1 MGKFGNKYRIDST
14 RLQNWNY
21 GWNGRYFITI
31 NTKNRAH
38 FFGKVEDG
46 QVYLSAIGKIAD
58 ELLLEIPARYKY
70 AKLDVHIVM
79 PNHVHV
85 IIVIDKKKKNNV
97 IRIDAIDR
105 ISRVAINRASTNSN
119 TSPQTPHL
127 HKPGGVTGIKNPM
140 LHDNISRIFNWY
152 KGRVTYEAHKTDN
165 EFGWQERFHD
175 HIIRNESEY
184 QKIRKYILNNPKNWS
199 RDRRDF

>member
-31 NTKNRAH
+31 NTKDRAH
-38 FFGKVEDG
+38 FFGQVEDG
-46 QVYLSAIGKIAD
+46 QVYLSAIGKMAD

-79 PNHVHV
+79 PNHVHA
-85 IIVIDKKKKNNV
+85 IIIIDKKKKPNV
-97 IRIDAIDR
+97 ISRDAIDR
-105 ISRVAINRASTNSN
+105 IRRGAMNRAST
-119 TSPQTPHL
+119 HL

-184 QKIRKYILNNPKNWS
+184 QKIRKYILNNPQKWS
-199 RDRRDF
+199 TDRPDF

>member
-1 MGKFGNKYRIDST
+1 MGKFRNKYRIDST

-31 NTKNRAH
+31 NTKDRAH
-38 FFGKVEDG
+38 FFGQVEDG
-46 QVYLSAIGKIAD
+46 KVYLSAIGKMAD

-79 PNHVHV
+79 PNHVHAL
-85 IIVIDKKKKNNV
+85 IIIDKKKKPNV
-97 IRIDAIDR
+97 ISRDAIDR
-105 ISRVAINRASTNSN
+105 MSRGAMNRAST
-119 TSPQTPHL
+119 HF

-184 QKIRKYILNNPKNWS
+184 QKIRKYILNNPQKWS
-199 RDRRDF
+199 RERRDF